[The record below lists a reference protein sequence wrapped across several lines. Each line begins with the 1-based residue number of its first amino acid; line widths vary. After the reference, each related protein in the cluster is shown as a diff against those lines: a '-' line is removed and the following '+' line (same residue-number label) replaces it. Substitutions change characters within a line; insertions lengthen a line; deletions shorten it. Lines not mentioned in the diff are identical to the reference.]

1 VIEAECGSRFAA
13 ESSSKMAALDP
24 DSSLDNFRDD
34 LLAYL
39 AKRLGVPREIALSTL
54 GEWLL
59 HYERT
64 HVLIDGRAA
73 TGSPGSGERR

>member
-1 VIEAECGSRFAA
+1 
-13 ESSSKMAALDP
+13 MAALHP
-24 DSSLDNFRDD
+24 DSSVDGFRDD

-64 HVLIDGRAA
+64 HVLIDGRVA
-73 TGSPGSGERR
+73 TGNPGSGEGR